1 MTTIAILLLIILGV
15 ILAGRLVRDR
25 FSGWK
30 TRIVGYLGAI
40 TTGAT
45 SSLQE
50 FQDYDWTQLVDLKYA
65 PIIGFGVFAA
75 FLVLREITTGSAGNG
90 HKPSKDSLK

>member
-1 MTTIAILLLIILGV
+1 MNTIVLLLIIIVALGV
-15 ILAGRLVRDR
+15 AGYFLRDR
-25 FSGWK
+25 LSGWK
-30 TRIVGYLGAI
+30 TRIFGYAGAA

-45 SSLQE
+45 SVLQE
-50 FQDYDWTQLVDLKYA
+50 FQDYDWTQLVNLKYA

-90 HKPSKDSLK
+90 HKPSQDSLK